1 MGQAQKKEG
10 KISPMKKQ
18 GTGMAVYAIYMLG
31 MLLLNALIFITPV
44 LEMQKSPYASGLY
57 AAFAPT
63 CHQLTSR
70 SLCLTNTYSIVDC
83 LPQDGTLLHSHA
95 KLVHFDATN
104 AGYKFPVCSRDVAI
118 YLAMLI
124 GGILY
129 PFLRKIGS
137 EEIPNKWF
145 LVLALIPIAID
156 GTTQLF
162 TLRESTNAIRIL
174 TGAIA
179 GFAIPFYLLPMLNM
193 AAENI
198 LSYLP
203 HRRKN

>member
-1 MGQAQKKEG
+1 
-10 KISPMKKQ
+10 MKKP
-18 GTGMAVYAIYMLG
+18 GTGMAVYAIYMVG

-44 LEMQKSPYASGLY
+44 LELQGNSAAPSIYTAFSP
-57 AAFAPT
+57 F

-70 SLCLTNTYSIVDC
+70 SLCISAQGSITDC
-83 LPQDGTLLHSHA
+83 TSQNGIPSYSHA
-95 KLVHFDATN
+95 VVVHLDDYIL
-104 AGYKFPVCSRDVAI
+104 GYKFPVCSRDVAI

-129 PFLRKIGS
+129 PFVRKIES
-137 EEIPNKWF
+137 TEIPNKWF
-145 LVLALIPIAID
+145 LVLAIIPIALD

-162 TLRESTNAIRIL
+162 TLRESTNALRII

-179 GFAIPFYLLPMLNM
+179 GFTIPFYLLPMLNM

-198 LSYLP
+198 LSYFP
-203 HRRKN
+203 HKRKK

>member
-1 MGQAQKKEG
+1 
-10 KISPMKKQ
+10 MKKP
-18 GTGMAVYAIYMLG
+18 GTAMAVYAIYMVG

-44 LEMQKSPYASGLY
+44 LEMQGNSAAPALY
-57 AAFAPT
+57 TAFAPF

-70 SLCLTNTYSIVDC
+70 SLCISAQGAITDC
-83 LPQDGTLLHSHA
+83 TPQNGVPSYSHA
-95 KLVHFDATN
+95 VVVHLDDYIL
-104 AGYKFPVCSRDVAI
+104 GYKFPVCSRDVAI

-129 PFLRKIGS
+129 PFLWKIET

-162 TLRESTNAIRIL
+162 TLRESTNTLRLI

-193 AAENI
+193 AAGNI
-198 LSYLP
+198 RSYLP
-203 HRRKN
+203 HSRKK